1 VPRVVITGIGVIS
14 AIGLTRDAF
23 WRSLVAGTC
32 GIHNVN
38 SSDFEQLRFK
48 HAADVEGFVAAL
60 TKVIAR
66 MQATRRGALAR
77 NAEAPALE

>member
-1 VPRVVITGIGVIS
+1 MPRVVITGIGVIS

-38 SSDFEQLRFK
+38 SSDFEHLRFK
-48 HAADVEGFVAAL
+48 HAADVEGFVPEDHL
-60 TKVIAR
+60 PPKDISLMDR
-66 MQATRRGALAR
+66 
-77 NAEAPALE
+77 